1 MRALRLESSVYFTL
15 SGPVLDGRE
24 TRDSHMYLSHCEPPG
39 VGGVKG
45 RHNVTP
51 ARLGLGAG
59 PCPSPWALGRGLER
73 RTRNAQP
80 RSTDAGVFL

>member
-59 PCPSPWALGRGLER
+59 ARGLER
-73 RTRNAQP
+73 RTVNAQP